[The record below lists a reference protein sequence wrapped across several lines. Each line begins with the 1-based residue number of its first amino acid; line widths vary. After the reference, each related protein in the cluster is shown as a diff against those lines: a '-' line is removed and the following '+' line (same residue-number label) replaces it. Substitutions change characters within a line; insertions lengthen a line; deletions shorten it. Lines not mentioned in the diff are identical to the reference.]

1 MGRSEST
8 NSEDNYVP
16 MNPGSSTLLATE
28 RAGDNSQSV
37 YIPMSPGPHHFEGLG
52 YPSTALSMHRGP
64 SRGSEIQPPPVN
76 RNLKPDRKGK
86 SPLSRRWTVSRSGL
100 HSFRDRVDPEL
111 SLPGSVSLW
120 SLSHPKLSHTNAQIR
135 SSGPAA

>member
-1 MGRSEST
+1 MGRSDST

-16 MNPGSSTLLATE
+16 MNPGSSTLLALE

-37 YIPMSPGPHHFEGLG
+37 YIPMSPGPHHFDPLG
-52 YPSTALSMHRGP
+52 YPSSALSLHRGS

-86 SPLSRRWTVSRSGL
+86 STVSPAQL
-100 HSFRDRVDPEL
+100 WTLFRDC
-111 SLPGSVSLW
+111 
-120 SLSHPKLSHTNAQIR
+120 AFI
-135 SSGPAA
+135 